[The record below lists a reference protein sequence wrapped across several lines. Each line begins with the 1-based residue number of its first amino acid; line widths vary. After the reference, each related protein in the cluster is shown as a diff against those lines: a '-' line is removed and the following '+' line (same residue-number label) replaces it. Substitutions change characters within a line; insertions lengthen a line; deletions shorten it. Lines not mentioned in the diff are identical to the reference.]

1 MRAASSSGRSST
13 ALVMPSAWPLPKLA
27 GRRPVAAAIA
37 ADARAR
43 RAPIAVVARAQA
55 PSSSSPSA
63 STAAGE
69 ARAYLL
75 DGGDDDGYD
84 SEDEGAWEDAFAD
97 DDGESGDGSAN
108 GNASASSSSSSDAY
122 AELVRLAVA
131 KDPTLQP
138 LAEKHLG
145 KSRLGGSSS
154 SSDAANPRSSP
165 FAPGGA
171 AATTAPATATT
182 PSAAA
187 TLLGPSLAALP
198 SSRKPPWLRQRA
210 PQGDKYVEL
219 FAQMRDLKLATVCEE
234 AQCPNIGE
242 CWNGSLATSTIMLLG
257 DTCTRGCR
265 FCAVNTSSKP
275 PPPDENEPYNTA
287 KAVAS
292 WGVGYVVLTSVDRDD
307 LPDGG
312 AGHFAQTVRE
322 LKTRKPELLVEC
334 LTPDFRGDKQA
345 ISELACSG
353 LDVFAHNVETVERL
367 QRRVR
372 DPRANYLQTLDV
384 LRSAKKFA
392 AEKTG
397 RTLYTKTSIML
408 GLGETDDEVIDAML
422 DCRDAGVDIFTLG
435 QYLQPTSRHL
445 PVERFVTP
453 EEFERWRVF
462 GQEEIG
468 FRYVASGPMV
478 RSSYKA
484 GEFFVEGMLKR
495 DRERMEQQGLA
506 AA

>member
-1 MRAASSSGRSST
+1 MRAASSSGRSSMPT
-13 ALVMPSAWPLPKLA
+13 ALSMPSAWPLPKLA
-27 GRRPVAAAIA
+27 AAQRCRRVVAA

-43 RAPIAVVARAQA
+43 RAAIAVVLARAQA
-55 PSSSSPSA
+55 PSPSA
-63 STAAGE
+63 STSAGE

-75 DGGDDDGYD
+75 DDDDDEDDAYD

-97 DDGESGDGSAN
+97 DDDGKGGESG
-108 GNASASSSSSSDAY
+108 ASASSPSSSSDAY

-145 KSRLGGSSS
+145 KARLGSSAP
-154 SSDAANPRSSP
+154 DAPRSSP

-171 AATTAPATATT
+171 ATTATA

-210 PQGDKYVEL
+210 PQGDKYKEL
-219 FAQMRDLKLATVCEE
+219 FSQMRDLKLATVCEE

-265 FCAVNTSSKP
+265 FCAVNTAAKP

-312 AGHFAQTVRE
+312 AGHFAKTVRE
-322 LKTRKPELLVEC
+322 LKARKPELLVEC
-334 LTPDFRGDKQA
+334 LTPDFRGDKSA

-384 LRSAKKFA
+384 LRSAKQFA
-392 AEKTG
+392 SEKTN

-453 EEFERWRVF
+453 EEFEKWRVF

-495 DRERMEQQGLA
+495 DRERMEQQQGLA